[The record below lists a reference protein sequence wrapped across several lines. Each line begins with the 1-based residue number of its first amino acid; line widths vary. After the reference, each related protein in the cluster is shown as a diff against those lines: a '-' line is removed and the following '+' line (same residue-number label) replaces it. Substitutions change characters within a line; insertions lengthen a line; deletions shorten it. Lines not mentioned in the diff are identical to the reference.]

1 MKNVSLLTPDEEAA
15 HLLEMFNGVKA
26 DCLRF
31 LHDQFNV
38 IQARGQFLL
47 SLGTLTLTIT
57 GFSGPKI
64 AQTNA
69 FSRYSIA
76 LGISLVLVSMLVLLL
91 GSNRIRWVSQAR
103 AENEEKT
110 LAAIIRYRHQ
120 KTMYYLVEL
129 YLLVAGLSCYV
140 ASVVSFLIFYK
151 T

>member
-1 MKNVSLLTPDEEAA
+1 MKSVPLLNPEEEAR
-15 HLLEMFNGVKA
+15 HLLELFGGVQA
-26 DCLRF
+26 DCIRF

-64 AQTNA
+64 AQTNL

-76 LGISLVLVSMLVLLL
+76 VGITLVLVSMMVLLL

-103 AENEEKT
+103 AATPEAT
-110 LAAIIRYRHQ
+110 LVAIIRYRHQ
-120 KTMYYLVEL
+120 KTQFYLIEL
-129 YLLVAGLSCYV
+129 YLLVAGLSLYV
-140 ASVVSFLIFYK
+140 ASVVSFLIFYQG
-151 T
+151 